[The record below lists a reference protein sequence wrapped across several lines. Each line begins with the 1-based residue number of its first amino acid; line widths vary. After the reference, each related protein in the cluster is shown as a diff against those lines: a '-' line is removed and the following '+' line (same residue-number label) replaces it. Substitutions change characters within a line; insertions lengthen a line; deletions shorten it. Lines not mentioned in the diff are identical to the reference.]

1 MNEEIIM
8 NRLRMTLGLIVAVC
22 ASAAYAENFGL
33 REKQPVEQ
41 LPKSKAALK
50 PVACKAKTAETPVAE
65 RLSAAGAD
73 EWLISSGWKLTTAD
87 ALYPPTTQLFDP
99 SYDASAW
106 HDAIVPG
113 TVLSTLV
120 GQGVYPDPYY
130 SVNNLAIPDDLCRKE
145 WIYRV
150 AFNSPPIS
158 QGRQVWLVLNGVNYR
173 ASVSLNGSRLGD
185 ITGAFTR
192 GRFAVNSLLRP
203 SGNVLVVRVQPP
215 PNPGIP
221 HEESPRS
228 GGQGPNGGQLCLDG
242 PTFISSEGWDWV
254 PGIRDRNMGLWQDVR
269 LRVTGDVTLADPQ
282 VLTDLPLPALDRADI
297 TLRATVRNTAG
308 AVRHLELK
316 ADITTWQAAQGATA
330 PAASVSQPLTLA
342 AGETRVVEL
351 SPQAHPSLT
360 LKNPRLWWPNG
371 YGKPDMYQATLRLT
385 DAGGKVSDTASVRFG
400 VRELSYTLAVDTPD
414 RKDWR
419 VELNPL
425 AAYAK
430 GKPLVNNLDRR
441 EVDGKVCV
449 PKLCAGAD
457 PTLLTSSSDTAMG
470 PYLVI
475 KVNGVP
481 IFCRGGNWGMDDA
494 MKRVSRARLEPA
506 IRLHRDAGFTMVRN
520 WTGENTEP
528 EFFDLCDEYG
538 LLVWNDFWYSTQG
551 YNLEPNDHALFL
563 DNARDTVRRYRNH
576 PSLAIWCP
584 RNEGWANDQ
593 LEPQLSA
600 LMVREDPTRLYHGNS
615 RLQNLR
621 PSGPWAFHE
630 KVSDYFTKLAFGFNT
645 ELGNFAV
652 PTFETL
658 KTFIPE
664 EDLWPIGDVWYYH
677 DFHAEQNQPLYRKA
691 IAERFG
697 EPANA
702 EDFCRRA
709 QLVNYESFR
718 AMFEAWNSRLWNN
731 TSGLLLWMS
740 HPAWPSMI
748 WQLYSY
754 DFETTGAYFGA
765 KRACSPLH
773 IQMNAHDRKVVVLN
787 VTRTPMKDALARLD
801 CYGPDGQVLG
811 LRQQQQVSVAANAK
825 ADCFVAELP
834 QSDAPVLARLTLS
847 DSAGRVIALNDYWQP
862 GKDQFKSLVAADKPT
877 LDVALSNL
885 GGRRAAVR
893 ITNSGRTVAG
903 AVKLH
908 LVNFATGDRIL
919 PAYFSDGW
927 FNLLPGEARDIAL
940 DGWAEDVALDACRV
954 QASCEW

>member
-1 MNEEIIM
+1 M
-8 NRLRMTLGLIVAVC
+8 NRISLRVGLVLAMCIS
-22 ASAAYAENFGL
+22 SAIAENFGL
-33 REKQPVEQ
+33 REKQPAVQ
-41 LPKSKAALK
+41 LPQSKAAQQTA
-50 PVACKAKTAETPVAE
+50 VHRAKAPETPVAE
-65 RLSAAGAD
+65 RLNVSAAD
-73 EWLISSGWKLTTAD
+73 EWLIAAGWKLTAAD
-87 ALYPPTTQLFDP
+87 AVWSSPSSLFDP
-99 SYDASAW
+99 ACDTSAWYDAT
-106 HDAIVPG
+106 VPG
-113 TVLSTLV
+113 TVLTTLV
-120 GQGVYPDPYY
+120 DQGVYPDPYY
-130 SVNNLAIPDDLCRKE
+130 SLNNLAIPESLCRKE

-150 AFNSPPIS
+150 VFNAPQTSK
-158 QGRQVWLVLNGVNYR
+158 GRQTWLILNGVNYR
-173 ASVSLNGSRLGD
+173 AAVYLNGTRVGD
-185 ITGAFTR
+185 LAGAFTR
-192 GRFAVNSLLRP
+192 GQFAVTSLLQP
-203 SGNVLVVRVQPP
+203 AGNVLVVRVQPP

-221 HEESPRS
+221 HEESMRS
-228 GGQGPNGGQLCLDG
+228 GGQGPNGGQHCMDG

-254 PGIRDRNMGLWQDVR
+254 PGIRDRNMGLWQSVC

-282 VLTDLPLPALDRADI
+282 VITDLPLPDLDRADV
-297 TLRATVRNTAG
+297 TLRVTVSNTAKESRQM
-308 AVRHLELK
+308 VLK
-316 ADITTWQAAQGATA
+316 AEVAPWQSVPGMAETVV
-330 PAASVSQPLTLA
+330 SVSQPFTLA

-351 SPQAHPSLT
+351 APQAHPALT
-360 LKNPRLWWPNG
+360 LKSPKLWWPNG
-371 YGKPDMYQATLRLT
+371 YGKPDLYQATLRLT
-385 DAGGKVSDTASVRFG
+385 DAGGAVSDTASARFG
-400 VRELSYTLAVDTPD
+400 VRELSYTLSVDTPE

-425 AAYAK
+425 TAYAQ

-449 PKLCAGAD
+449 PKLYAGAD
-457 PTLLTSSSDTAMG
+457 PALLAASDDTAMG

-506 IRLHRDAGFTMVRN
+506 MRLHRDAGFTMVRN

-528 EFFDLCDEYG
+528 EFFNLCDEYG

-563 DNARDTVRRYRNH
+563 ANIRETARRYRNH

-584 RNEGWANDQ
+584 RNEGWANDI
-593 LEPQLSA
+593 LEPQIAA
-600 LMVREDPTRLYHGNS
+600 LLAREDPTRHYHGNS

-621 PSGPWAFHE
+621 ASGPWSFFE
-630 KVSDYFTKLAFGFNT
+630 KVSDYYTKLAFGFNT

-658 KTFIPE
+658 KSFIPA

-677 DFHAEQNQPLYRKA
+677 DFHAEHNQPQYRKA
-691 IAERFG
+691 IAERYG

-702 EDFCRRA
+702 EEFCRRA

-748 WQLYSY
+748 WQLYSC

-765 KRACSPLH
+765 KKACSPLH

-787 VTRTPMKDALARLD
+787 VTRTPLTDVTARLE
-801 CYGPDGQVLG
+801 CYGLDGHETGKPQEQ
-811 LRQQQQVSVAANAK
+811 RVSAAANAK
-825 ADCFVAELP
+825 TDCFVAELP
-834 QSDAPVLARLTLS
+834 LSDAPVLARLTLS
-847 DSAGRVIALNDYWQP
+847 DASGRVVALNDYWQP
-862 GKDQFKSLVAADKPT
+862 GKDQFRSLSAAGKVKI
-877 LDVALSNL
+877 DVALSQV
-885 GGRRAAVR
+885 GGKSVTVR
-893 ITNSGRTVAG
+893 VMNSGKTVAS

-908 LVNFATGDRIL
+908 LVNAATGERVL

-927 FNLLPGEARDIAL
+927 FNLLPGESRDIAL
-940 DGWAEDVALDACRV
+940 EGWAEGVTLDACRV
-954 QASCEW
+954 SASCEW